1 MQRGHSPLNRGFSLI
16 ELLVAVL
23 VIVMLTTVVG
33 LNVGGGGRSIELD
46 DEVRHMAALL
56 GYVQSEAEMSGAD
69 HGLYLERSEDFDGT
83 RYQGHW
89 LRLYDQGWAEPRG
102 SSDVL
107 EPVTFAEGIEIA
119 LALVGDPEVEITD
132 RDPELKPAPQVV
144 LFASGEAIEGELD
157 WLDARSG
164 ELLFRLRW
172 DLLGRTT
179 LMPRGEEIDEDALR

>member
-132 RDPELKPAPQVV
+132 RDPELKPA
-144 LFASGEAIEGELD
+144 
-157 WLDARSG
+157 
-164 ELLFRLRW
+164 
-172 DLLGRTT
+172 
-179 LMPRGEEIDEDALR
+179 